1 VGADAECHG
10 VTFQEGK
17 AAWALGPD
25 GE

>member
-1 VGADAECHG
+1 VGADAERHG
-10 VTFQEGK
+10 VTFQECK